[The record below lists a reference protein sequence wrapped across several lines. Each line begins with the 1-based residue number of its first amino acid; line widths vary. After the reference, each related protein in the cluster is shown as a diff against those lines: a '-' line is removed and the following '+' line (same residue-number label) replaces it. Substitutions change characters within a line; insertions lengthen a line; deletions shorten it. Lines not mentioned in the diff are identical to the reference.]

1 MLKLYDAIYD
11 ATSKDEAIT
20 RASKYTEFS
29 KDQFKC
35 EVIKE
40 PVKKGLFKKEAGS
53 FHCWYEYEN
62 FDLDKELQIADA
74 TLYFDNNRKKIL
86 VLRAGYKM
94 YEIDYST
101 LKDYEMVVVS
111 KSKTYT
117 ISNSNKALKGALL
130 FGATGAVVGASKSKA
145 VSETVEEAEI
155 IIRLVFTNKEPFEIF
170 TCNSTYETS
179 DEEWRNVLDQAK
191 VIDEYFKELIG
202 IKTQNGHQE
211 FQSKYENLILA
222 LYES

>member
-1 MLKLYDAIYD
+1 MLKLYDAIYN
-11 ATSKDEAIT
+11 AISLDEAIT

-40 PVKKGLFKKEAGS
+40 PIKKGLFKKELGS

-62 FDLDKELQIADA
+62 FDLSKELHIADA
-74 TLYFDNNRKKIL
+74 ALYFDNNRKKIL

-94 YEIDYST
+94 YEIGYST

-111 KSKTYT
+111 KTKTYT

-130 FGATGAVVGASKSKA
+130 FGTTGAVVGASKSNIE
-145 VSETVEEAEI
+145 SETVERAEI
-155 IIRLVFTNKEPFEIF
+155 IIRLVFTDKEPFEIL
-170 TCNSTYETS
+170 TCNSAYET
-179 DEEWRNVLDQAK
+179 DDKEWRAVLDQAK
-191 VIDEYFKELIG
+191 IIDEYFKELIG
-202 IKTQNGHQE
+202 IKSQT
-211 FQSKYENLILA
+211 SY
-222 LYES
+222 

>member
-11 ATSKDEAIT
+11 ATSRDEAIT

-40 PVKKGLFKKEAGS
+40 PVKKGLFKKESGS
-53 FHCWYEYEN
+53 YHCWYQYKD
-62 FDLDKELQIADA
+62 FDLDKELRIADA
-74 TLYFDNNRKKIL
+74 TLYFDNTRKKIL
-86 VLRAGYKM
+86 VLRVGYKV
-94 YEIDYST
+94 YELNYST

-130 FGATGAVVGASKSKA
+130 FGATGAVVGASKSKIE
-145 VSETVEEAEI
+145 SETVEEAEI
-155 IIRLVFTNKEPFEIF
+155 VIRFIFTDKEPFEIL
-170 TCNSTYETS
+170 TCNSTYETGE
-179 DEEWRNVLDQAK
+179 EEWRNALDQVK
-191 VIDEYFKELIG
+191 VIDGYISG
-202 IKTQNGHQE
+202 
-211 FQSKYENLILA
+211 LILK
-222 LYES
+222 

>member
-1 MLKLYDAIYD
+1 MLKLYDAIYN
-11 ATSKDEAIT
+11 ATSKEEAIT

-40 PVKKGLFKKEAGS
+40 PIKKGLFKKEAGS
-53 FHCWYEYEN
+53 FHCWYQYEN
-62 FDLDKELQIADA
+62 FDLDKELRIADTA
-74 TLYFDNNRKKIL
+74 LYFDNNRKKIL

-94 YEIDYST
+94 YGIDYST

-117 ISNSNKALKGALL
+117 IRNSNKALKGALL
-130 FGATGAVVGASKSKA
+130 FGATGAVVGASKSKIE
-145 VSETVEEAEI
+145 SETVEEAEI
-155 IIRLVFTNKEPFEIF
+155 VIRLVFTDKEPFEIL

-179 DEEWRNVLDQAK
+179 DEEWRNVLDQVK
-191 VIDEYFKELIG
+191 VIEGYISG
-202 IKTQNGHQE
+202 
-211 FQSKYENLILA
+211 LILK
-222 LYES
+222 